1 MAGEGNEQSEK
12 QPIPHT
18 EALPEVQDSAP
29 TPEGQRAEETNGD
42 LKDASNAAVGDMLD
56 KVKEQ
61 VASSANFFDI
71 EGKFD
76 LEKAREVAASIP
88 VEVLNEIESKSPGAL
103 IDLFTEQIDEKNFE
117 VNFRGNGAAESL
129 IGLSWI
135 LKSKPGVR
143 VVEVTYPPDKGGH
156 SRTGHRQGL
165 QGSFYDNQ
173 GYVEVHSR
181 YKVSI
186 VREFAE
192 GSPALERMQKQ
203 AADTVA
209 EFEKSKDS
217 PRFTQFMAMLDNDK
231 YKRIS
236 DDPQVIAKMIVETS
250 ANYGVDPYLVMSLL
264 KLEDG
269 NSGQF
274 FGIAEEGA
282 VGFGIQLELML
293 RDIREHEVS
302 YKALS
307 GDRALRGGKYSAA
320 FLAYFSKLYSPGAAA
335 ADRFDPLHRSYFQ
348 YRGESIPSNIKD
360 EIATGRK
367 LADQYM
373 GGVSSRHEAKHPVDR
388 EQINQIMRGGMS
400 VNDIVPSNYRGAGSG
415 FGMRFHPIDHVYRVH
430 QGVDIAAPIGSPVN
444 SWRGG
449 EVIFAGLSGGYG
461 NLVKV
466 KHPDGSESR
475 YAHLS
480 SINVSKGQHVEKNQN
495 LGAIGTTG
503 HSTGPHLHFE
513 IRIDGQAIDP
523 MSTS

>member
-1 MAGEGNEQSEK
+1 MAGDGHEQLENR
-12 QPIPHT
+12 QIPNP
-18 EALPEVQDSAP
+18 EAMPEVQDVAP
-29 TPEGQRAEETNGD
+29 TPEGQRAEEAHED
-42 LKDASNAAVGDMLD
+42 LEDAMQGAASSALD
-56 KVKEQ
+56 RINEQ
-61 VASSANFFDI
+61 IASSANFFDI

-88 VEVLNEIESKSPGAL
+88 VEVLNEIENKSPGAL
-103 IDLFTEQIDEKNFE
+103 IDLFTEKIDEKSFE
-117 VNFRGNGAAESL
+117 VNFRGNSAAESL

-143 VVEVTYPPDKGGH
+143 VVEVTYPPSQGGH

-217 PRFTQFMAMLDNDK
+217 TRFTQFMAMLDNDK

-236 DDPQVIAKMIVETS
+236 DDPAIIANIIVETS

-293 RDIREHEVS
+293 RNIREHEVS

-320 FLAYFSKLYSPGAAA
+320 FLAYFSKLYSPGAAV
-335 ADRFDPLHRSYFQ
+335 ADRFDSLHRSYFQ
-348 YRGESIPSNIKD
+348 YREESIPSNIKD
-360 EIATGRK
+360 EIVTGRK

-373 GGVSSRHEAKHPVDR
+373 GGVSSRHEAKHPVSR
-388 EQINQIMRGGMS
+388 EQIDQVMRGGVRAS
-400 VNDIVPSNYRGAGSG
+400 DIVPANHRGANSG

-430 QGVDIAAPIGSPVN
+430 QGVDIAAPSGSPVN

-449 EVIFAGLSGGYG
+449 EVVFAGLSGGYG

-466 KHPDGSESR
+466 KHSDGSESR